1 MACVTEGP
9 GGKKKQ
15 NPASRPDFAIFVS
28 EYFDCTPIT
37 GQTRSCGTKDK
48 ITLKLSH
55 LHTNHLE
62 RLRARRAAFGAH
74 IGVALAELVCDA

>member
-1 MACVTEGP
+1 MRLPGP
-9 GGKKKQ
+9 VLFFAISASGGNRKKQ
-15 NPASRPDFAIFVS
+15 N

-37 GQTRSCGTKDK
+37 SQTRPCGTKDK

-62 RLRARRAAFGAH
+62 RLRARQAAFGAH